1 MNVNQKRDSPSTNV
15 GNLKKPSKRRCA
27 SSDQSRQPEKS
38 KSRKLKVLNTLSN
51 PSRKPIKRVWQ
62 LYEDGQIGWIKGEL
76 AINAAGHMEDI
87 RSPHV
92 TGCCLIGA
100 IHRVYGRNIGSLYKI
115 HENIEPE
122 VIVRKVAMR
131 VKEPCLWKWND
142 RPSTTLHDVIAICK
156 ELDI

>member
-1 MNVNQKRDSPSTNV
+1 M
-15 GNLKKPSKRRCA
+15 
-27 SSDQSRQPEKS
+27 
-38 KSRKLKVLNTLSN
+38 LNTLSN

-76 AINAAGHMEDI
+76 SINAAGRVEDI

-100 IHRVYGRNIGSLYKI
+100 IHRVYGKGLGSLVQSSD
-115 HENIEPE
+115 NIEPE
-122 VIVRKVAMR
+122 IIVRKLAHHLG
-131 VKEPCLWKWND
+131 ETELWKWND
-142 RPSTTLHDVIAICK
+142 RRVTTLDDVLHICK

>member
-1 MNVNQKRDSPSTNV
+1 MNMNQKRDSLSINV
-15 GNLKKPSKRRCA
+15 GNPKKPSKRRYV
-27 SSDQSRQPEKS
+27 SNGQSPQPEKS

-76 AINAAGHMEDI
+76 AINAAGRIEDI

-100 IHRVYGRNIGSLYKI
+100 IHRVYGRNIGSLNKI
-115 HENIEPE
+115 HENFEPE

-142 RPSTTLHDVIAICK
+142 SHSNLS
-156 ELDI
+156 